1 MDHHRR
7 VVGIRENERRLADWA
22 AETPA
27 SIAARLEGA
36 KAAQTQARSTIGL
49 MALISMMM
57 LIATYNAYLSYDST
71 WVLNASQRQLTGE
84 DSAANILTN
93 QALRDWAAS
102 RIVTV
107 SLLGIR
113 VSVDDAPV
121 LGTAALL
128 VLSLWLLLLA
138 RRENHT
144 VGFLLRDTDTRR
156 VDEFS
161 EPTPRRL
168 SGQNDVPYSSSQRWL
183 IFHTVIANS
192 LFLTFDRS
200 LSLVQSLD
208 GPSQLTIAAAS
219 FRGTVQRAMFGFVRE
234 FFFYFPAAACAIM
247 FILDRLSYY
256 RPDPFAFGAAVPGV
270 TGTFFWQSMTI
281 FLFCWIPLVV
291 CGRKSSQYSSA
302 TENVLRQ
309 YGNKLRRDLMI
320 DEHVSLLD
328 H

>member
-1 MDHHRR
+1 ME
-7 VVGIRENERRLADWA
+7 IRENERRLADWA

-36 KAAQTQARSTIGL
+36 KAAQTQARSTLGL

-84 DSAANILTN
+84 DSAAKVLTN

-107 SLLGIR
+107 ALLGIR

-144 VGFLLRDTDTRR
+144 IGFLLRDTDSRI
-156 VDEFS
+156 VDEGRERTAPQRF
-161 EPTPRRL
+161 
-168 SGQNDVPYSSSQRWL
+168 SGQLDVPYSSGQRWL

-192 LFLTFDRS
+192 LFLTCDRS
-200 LSLVQSLD
+200 LSRVQSLD
-208 GPSQLTIAAAS
+208 GPNPLTIAS
-219 FRGTVQRAMFGFVRE
+219 TGFRGSLQRAMFELVRG
-234 FFFYFPAAACAIM
+234 FFFYFPAAACVIM
-247 FILDRLSYY
+247 FIFDRLSYSQ
-256 RPDPFAFGAAVPGV
+256 PDPFALGSAVPGV
-270 TGTFFWQSMTI
+270 AGAFYWESMTI
-281 FLFCWIPLVV
+281 FLCCWIPLMI
-291 CGRKSSQYSSA
+291 CCRRSSQYSSA
-302 TENVLRQ
+302 TENILRQ
-309 YGNKLRRDLMI
+309 YGNKLGRDLMR
-320 DEHVSLLD
+320 DERLFRPRSLM
-328 H
+328 